1 MALSLSFWVQPR
13 HTVLQITVEGR
24 GVNLKVTVFF
34 NL

>member
-1 MALSLSFWVQPR
+1 MAFSLPFCVKPR